1 MISREVQKEL
11 ALLATVLC
19 TAANPVVSQTAARNF
34 DCDHVTIQRSATTNR
49 DTGGIDW
56 LALTNQTDPNAIGE
70 QTSEG
75 CLIDTQ
81 NVSVDQIIS
90 SNEAGAAIMDLVV
103 ASNDKIHTAG
113 SSSGGTKDQESQ
125 RINAEEEYSR
135 TSWSEAIKEQSP
147 LLLFLLALVPV
158 TLVASLVLLILFAI
172 RGSVQRGARRFTCK
186 LEAKVLVEDQEIPG
200 RLTRISANSCQFAPY
215 ATRGA
220 DLMAGILMRS
230 DLPDFDLDIGGQLL
244 PIVLETPGSRF
255 TSLYFVKPLSAAKL
269 NTLMAQSET
278 PARKETKRPKLVQ
291 SPHRERMRNN
301 RLRRL
306 QAT

>member
-1 MISREVQKEL
+1 MISRVVQKEL
-11 ALLATVLC
+11 ALLATVLS

-34 DCDHVTIQRSATTNR
+34 DCDHVTIQGSANINR

-90 SNEAGAAIMDLVV
+90 SDETGAAIMDLV

-113 SSSGGTKDQESQ
+113 SSTGGYKDQESQ
-125 RINAEEEYSR
+125 RISAEEEYSR

-186 LEAKVLVEDQEIPG
+186 LVAKVLVEDQEIPG
-200 RLTRISANSCQFAPY
+200 RLTRISANSCQFVPN

-230 DLPDFDLDIGGQLL
+230 DLPDFDLELGGQLL

-255 TSLYFVKPLSAAKL
+255 TSLYFVKPLSASKL
-269 NTLMAQSET
+269 NKLMAQSET

-291 SPHRERMRNN
+291 SPHRERMRTN

>member
-1 MISREVQKEL
+1 MISRVVQKEL

-19 TAANPVVSQTAARNF
+19 TVANPVVSQTAARNF
-34 DCDHVTIQRSATTNR
+34 DCDHVTVQGSANINR

-90 SNEAGAAIMDLVV
+90 SDETGAAIMDLV

-113 SSSGGTKDQESQ
+113 SSTGGYKDQESQ
-125 RINAEEEYSR
+125 RISAEEEYSR

-186 LEAKVLVEDQEIPG
+186 LVAKVLVEDQEIPG
-200 RLTRISANSCQFAPY
+200 RLTRISANSCQFVPN

-291 SPHRERMRNN
+291 SPHRERMRTN

>member
-1 MISREVQKEL
+1 
-11 ALLATVLC
+11 
-19 TAANPVVSQTAARNF
+19 
-34 DCDHVTIQRSATTNR
+34 
-49 DTGGIDW
+49 
-56 LALTNQTDPNAIGE
+56 
-70 QTSEG
+70 
-75 CLIDTQ
+75 
-81 NVSVDQIIS
+81 
-90 SNEAGAAIMDLVV
+90 MDLVV

-113 SSSGGTKDQESQ
+113 SSPGGTKDQESQ

-200 RLTRISANSCQFAPY
+200 RLTRISANSCQFAPN

>member
-1 MISREVQKEL
+1 M
-11 ALLATVLC
+11 AAVLC

-34 DCDHVTIQRSATTNR
+34 DCDHVTIQGSANINR

-56 LALTNQTDPNAIGE
+56 LALTNQTDPNSIGE
-70 QTSEG
+70 QTSAG

-90 SNEAGAAIMDLVV
+90 SDETGAAIMDLV

-113 SSSGGTKDQESQ
+113 SSTGGYKDQESQ

-200 RLTRISANSCQFAPY
+200 RLTRISANSCQFAPN

-230 DLPDFDLDIGGQLL
+230 DLPDFDLHIGGQLL

>member
-1 MISREVQKEL
+1 M
-11 ALLATVLC
+11 ATILF
-19 TAANPVVSQTAARNF
+19 AAASPAASQTVARNF
-34 DCDHVTIQRSATTNR
+34 DCDHVTIQRNATTNR

-81 NVSVDQIIS
+81 NVSVDEIIS
-90 SNEAGAAIMDLVV
+90 SAETGAAIMDQVT
-103 ASNDKIHTAG
+103 ASDKIHTAG
-113 SSSGGTKDQESQ
+113 SSSGGTKAQESQ
-125 RINAEEEYSR
+125 RISPEEEYTR

-186 LEAKVLVEDQEIPG
+186 LEAKVMVEDQEIPG
-200 RLTRISANSCQFAPY
+200 RLTRISANSCQFVPN

-230 DLPDFDLDIGGQLL
+230 DLPDFDLEIGGQML